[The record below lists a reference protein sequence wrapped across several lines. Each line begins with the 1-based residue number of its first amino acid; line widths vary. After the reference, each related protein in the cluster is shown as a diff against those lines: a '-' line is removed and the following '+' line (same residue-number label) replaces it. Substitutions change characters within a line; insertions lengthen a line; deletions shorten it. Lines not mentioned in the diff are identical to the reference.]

1 MTEQVGNQ
9 SVSNKPWET
18 NWSHSALYNARENAS
33 SQTEQNYIANAEH
46 RAFARE
52 VTAENPAMAIPLLA
66 AIPAYQGAK
75 ALGLTNSR
83 SEPSLEQASEAY
95 KGVGEGLSE
104 GVLKPWERGWNE
116 VKQATTQVGAEIA
129 TTITNKLPWLVDWAT
144 PPTKQYPN
152 EAAPRQPSSSVFEQV
167 FNRLVGTESKGQH
180 TDAQGNLTKSSKGA
194 LGITQVLPKVAADP
208 GYGVKPLQNDT
219 EKEYLRFGKDY
230 LKAMLKEFDN
240 DYEKAL
246 AAYNGGVGTVK
257 RAITKGG
264 DDWKSKLPKETQNY
278 ITKIL
283 GSK

>member
-1 MTEQVGNQ
+1 MTAQVGNP

-18 NWSHSALYNARENAS
+18 NWSHSALYNARESVS

-52 VTAENPAMAIPLLA
+52 VTAENPAMAVPLLA

-95 KGVGEGLSE
+95 KGLGEGLSKSVVE
-104 GVLKPWERGWNE
+104 PWKRVWNE
-116 VKQATTQVGAEIA
+116 ATQAVNNAGQEVAKTIVKQA
-129 TTITNKLPWLVDWAT
+129 PWLMDWAT
-144 PPTKQYPN
+144 PPAKNYPN
-152 EAAPRQPSSSVFEQV
+152 EAAPRQSSSSVFEQV
-167 FNRLVGTESKGQH
+167 FNKLVGTESRGQH
-180 TDAQGNLTKSSKGA
+180 VDAQGNLTQSSKGA
-194 LGITQVLPKVAADP
+194 LGITQVLPKVAAKP
-208 GYGVKPLQNDT
+208 GYGVTPLRNDS
-219 EKEYLRFGKDY
+219 EQEYIRFGRDY
-230 LKAMLKEFDN
+230 LKAMLNEFGG

-257 RAITKGG
+257 KAITKGG
-264 DDWKSKLPKETQNY
+264 EDWKSKLPSETQKY

-283 GSK
+283 GTK